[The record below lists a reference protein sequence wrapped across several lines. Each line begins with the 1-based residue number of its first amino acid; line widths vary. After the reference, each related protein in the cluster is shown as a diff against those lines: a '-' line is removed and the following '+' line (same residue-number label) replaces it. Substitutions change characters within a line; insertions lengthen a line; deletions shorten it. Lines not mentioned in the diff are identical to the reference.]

1 MGSGLLPP
9 PPPPA
14 PRVFKRKER
23 LLVKSFVIFA
33 VSPATAP
40 SDTHSLAPAA
50 RPPGERTLRQTPL
63 ETCRAEKRR
72 REPDQSGT
80 VQGCDWH
87 PVLRLGSGLRE
98 VRSRSAAG
106 AAAGCGE
113 QN

>member
-1 MGSGLLPP
+1 M
-9 PPPPA
+9 
-14 PRVFKRKER
+14 
-23 LLVKSFVIFA
+23 IFA
-33 VSPATAP
+33 VSPATGP

-50 RPPGERTLRQTPL
+50 RPPGERRLRQTPL
-63 ETCRAEKRR
+63 ETCRAENRR

-98 VRSRSAAG
+98 VRSLSAAG